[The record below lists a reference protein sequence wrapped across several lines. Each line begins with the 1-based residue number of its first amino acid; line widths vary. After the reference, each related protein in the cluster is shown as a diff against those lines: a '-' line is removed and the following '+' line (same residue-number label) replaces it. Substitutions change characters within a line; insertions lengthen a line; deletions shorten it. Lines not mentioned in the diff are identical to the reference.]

1 MRLALVRHGETYW
14 NAVGK
19 FQGHSPVELNE
30 KGISQARKVAK
41 AIVQRSPIAL
51 YSSSLR
57 RALMTATEISREV
70 ALPITPLDGMMEANL
85 GEMEGITGEELRTRY
100 PEIHARWQ
108 RDPSKLSFPGGESMR
123 QLRDR
128 AWRAFGLIEKAHPEG
143 LVVVVSHSFTIRTIL
158 CRFLGL
164 PPSRLNR
171 LRVDLGSISVLETN
185 SGPRHVLTIN
195 DKCHL

>member
-30 KGISQARKVAK
+30 KGISQARRVAK
-41 AIVQRSPIAL
+41 AIVQKSPIAL

-100 PEIHARWQ
+100 PETHASWQ
-108 RDPSKLSFPGGESMR
+108 HDPSKLSFPGGESMR

-128 AWRAFGLIEKAHPEG
+128 AWRAFGLIEKAYPEG
-143 LVVVVSHSFTIRTIL
+143 LVVVVSHSFTIRAIL

-185 SGPRHVLTIN
+185 PGSRHVLTIN